1 MSHSRG
7 TRKPAKPMDDSAV
20 QPIISSQHDALPVVA
35 PSAHTV
41 PNADAPSADV
51 APAPIMSVV
60 SVSLVAAPSVIVPDA
75 NGVPDETAAPAA
87 QPISSPSS
95 EEQRPLRPSDPMI
108 VFAYECLR
116 REFEALLARQP
127 ASNAP
132 PPAEDV
138 HQMRIAT
145 RRLRIALRLFR
156 RMLPNEAKQFR
167 KDFGSFARALGDV
180 RDLDVYSENFR
191 AYAQAISPE
200 NIGELGGYELHL
212 RRERA
217 EARNNLSTLFAD
229 ERHAALLRSFAA
241 LLEGA
246 PSSAAVRRWRSF
258 KVADGVDKYLKKSLK
273 RVLKLGNKI
282 GENARAEE
290 LHELRIRTKRF
301 RYELEFFVAVYPS
314 LAKTAKASKALQDLL
329 GVHQDACTAT
339 ERLEAYARS
348 LRKRGASASPKSPAL
363 GTLVEG
369 QERQALEVRQKFS
382 TAWHSFER
390 TVARGKLAP

>member
-7 TRKPAKPMDDSAV
+7 MRKPAKPMDDSAV

-35 PSAHTV
+35 PRADAV
-41 PNADAPSADV
+41 PSADAPNAAIV
-51 APAPIMSVV
+51 PAPIVSIV
-60 SVSLVAAPSVIVPDA
+60 SVSVVPASSVSIVPDA
-75 NGVPDETAAPAA
+75 NAVPDEIAAPAV
-87 QPISSPSS
+87 QPIAAPAS
-95 EEQRPLRPSDPMI
+95 EEKRSLRPNDPMI

-191 AYAQAISPE
+191 AYAQAIPPD

-212 RRERA
+212 RRERT

-229 ERHAALLRSFAA
+229 ESHAALLRSFAA

-246 PSSAAVRRWRSF
+246 PSPAAVRRWRSF
-258 KVADGVDKYLKKSLK
+258 KVSDGVDRYLKKSLK
-273 RVLKLGNKI
+273 RVLKLGKKI
-282 GENARAEE
+282 GEEARAEV
-290 LHELRIRTKRF
+290 LHELRIRTKRL

-314 LAKTAKASKALQDLL
+314 LGKAAKATKALQELL

-339 ERLEAYARS
+339 KRLKAYARG
-348 LRKRGASASPKSPAL
+348 LRKRGASAMPPAL
-363 GTLVEG
+363 GALVAG
-369 QERQALEVRQKFS
+369 QERQALEARQKFS
-382 TAWHSFER
+382 AEWRAFER
-390 TVARGKLAP
+390 TVARGKLAA